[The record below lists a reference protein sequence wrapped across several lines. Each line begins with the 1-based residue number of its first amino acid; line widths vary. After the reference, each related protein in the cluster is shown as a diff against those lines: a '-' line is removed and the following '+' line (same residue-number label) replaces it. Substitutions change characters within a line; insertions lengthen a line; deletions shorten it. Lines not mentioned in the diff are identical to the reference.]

1 MNPPVCCYHTVSF
14 IRNIFRNHNFFS
26 EIKLQNMNSVQNQIT
41 HLPVD
46 SVSMKNLTPAVAIQ
60 YINFRSPRQE
70 VSAPAVEQEPMIP
83 ISCSVAIR
91 IGFIYYKYHRNYLD
105 WG

>member
-41 HLPVD
+41 HWPVD
-46 SVSMKNLTPAVAIQ
+46 SVAMKN
-60 YINFRSPRQE
+60 
-70 VSAPAVEQEPMIP
+70 
-83 ISCSVAIR
+83 
-91 IGFIYYKYHRNYLD
+91 
-105 WG
+105 